1 MKVTKFG
8 GSSLASAGQIRKV
21 FEIVSAD
28 RSRRFVVVSAP
39 GKRSSDDIK
48 VTDLLIDYFTSYK
61 LDKDFT
67 AIQSQL
73 IGRFQEIVTELDLA
87 GILPEITNRIYGLAK
102 LPLDNGFTYDSFLAT
117 GEDLSARI
125 VAEFFNKNGLTAR
138 YVSPREAGL
147 FVSNRPSHAELL
159 PEAYA
164 EIEKLIPLAE
174 KEILVI
180 PGFFGMTRSGEVCTF
195 SRGGSDITGS
205 IIAAAVKAELYENFT
220 DVDGIFSA
228 NPNTVENP
236 VIIEEVTYREMRE
249 LSFAGFSVLHEESLI
264 PAARAGVPM
273 VLRNT
278 NNLSAKGTRIVPQ
291 WTIDMPVVG
300 IASSSGFVIVK
311 INKYLLYR
319 DLSFGRKFFEIL
331 ENLGIQFEAITTGI
345 DDISILVREIYL
357 SVQVE
362 KSLTERVLESLQP
375 DDFSILRGLSVVT
388 AVSEEIRQQ
397 THITSRATTAL
408 ANEKIKIE
416 TLMQG
421 ASEVTLLFIVLQE
434 DEKKTVRTLYQ
445 EFFEKL

>member
-8 GSSLASAGQIRKV
+8 GSSLASAGQICKV

-39 GKRSSDDIK
+39 GKRSPEDVK
-48 VTDLLIDYFTSYK
+48 VTDLLIDYFTAYK

-73 IGRFQEIVTELDLA
+73 IGRFQEIVSALELTD
-87 GILPEITNRIYGLAK
+87 ILPEITNRIYGLAK

-117 GEDLSARI
+117 GEDLSARL
-125 VAEFFNKNGLTAR
+125 VAAFFRKNGLTAR

-180 PGFFGMTRSGEVCTF
+180 PGFFGVTRSGEICTF

-205 IIAAAVKAELYENFT
+205 IIAAAVKAKLYENFT

-228 NPNTVENP
+228 NPHTVENP

-300 IASSSGFVIVK
+300 IASSSGFVIIK

-362 KSLTERVLESLQP
+362 KALTERVLESLQP

-421 ASEVTLLFIVLQE
+421 ASEVTLLFIVLQK
-434 DEKKTVRTLYQ
+434 DEKKTVRTLYR
-445 EFFEKL
+445 EFF